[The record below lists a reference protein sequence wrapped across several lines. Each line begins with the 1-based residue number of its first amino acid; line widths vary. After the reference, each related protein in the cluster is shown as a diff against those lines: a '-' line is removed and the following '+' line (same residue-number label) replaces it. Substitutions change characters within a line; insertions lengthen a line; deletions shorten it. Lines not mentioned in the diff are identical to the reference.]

1 MPSGSLLRFSQSERL
16 SKIVLCGANPVL
28 SVFKW
33 SGTIFADEK
42 ALPEK
47 SGMVAVP
54 IKENPLDR
62 VDPLAIKHRY

>member
-1 MPSGSLLRFSQSERL
+1 
-16 SKIVLCGANPVL
+16 VL

-54 IKENPLDR
+54 IKENPLAG
-62 VDPLAIKHRY
+62 VHPSAIKQRY